1 MSAMSLLFLENRKYN
16 SLLIQHYVEVD
27 LFIIS
32 ELRRAKRLGG
42 VPRVRNLGK
51 PIEPKNFGYDVSV
64 QPTDRPTT
72 NLYIVSVRER
82 GFLRLFSRNIG

>member
-1 MSAMSLLFLENRKYN
+1 MFSFIHLMSAMSLLFLENRKYN

-64 QPTDRPTT
+64 QPTDRQPTYT
-72 NLYIVSVRER
+72 
-82 GFLRLFSRNIG
+82 